1 MTSEAI
7 GSSSVVPGPPWD
19 WSGAW
24 VRATAPL
31 PAGTGGPEVVS
42 SFLAEHGGVTVVY
55 EPILDIRRSPAGLHA
70 VESLVKGPAGTP
82 HEDPVHFAE
91 FFRCRGHL
99 AALDSFCL
107 EAALSD
113 AAKLPFSGSV
123 VVNVEALT
131 VAAHDFEARLLGL
144 VRRSGLDPSRLVLD
158 VRIGYEEAPI
168 GRLASGVVRTRSA
181 GIRVAFDEMRASAS
195 PVRLLEVATPDFVKL
210 SRNTVR
216 NLWRDPWT
224 RQCVEGALRLG
235 GELGFQVVAQGVASD
250 RDLEAAKSCG
260 VGFFQGP
267 LLGPARTAGELATA
281 GGLFGGEIDPAG
293 PDPASAQAGGTR
305 EEEEACR

>member
-7 GSSSVVPGPPWD
+7 DGTSVVSGPPWD

-42 SFLAEHGGVTVVY
+42 SFLAEHGGVTVAW
-55 EPILDIRRSPAGLHA
+55 EPILDVRRSPAGLHA
-70 VESLVKGPAGTP
+70 VESLVKGPSGTP
-82 HEDPVHFAE
+82 HEDPAHFSE

-99 AALDSFCL
+99 ATLDSFCL
-107 EAALSD
+107 EAALAE
-113 AAKLPFSGSV
+113 AALLPFPGSI

-131 VAAHDFEARLLGL
+131 VAAAGFESRLLGL
-144 VRRSGLDPSRLVLD
+144 VRRSGLDPSRLILD

-168 GRLASGVVRTRSA
+168 GRLASGVVQTRSA
-181 GIRVAFDEMRASAS
+181 GIRVSFDEVRASAS

-260 VGFFQGP
+260 IGLFQGP
-267 LLGPARTAGELATA
+267 LLGPAQTAGELAA
-281 GGLFGGEIDPAG
+281 PGGLFDGESESAG
-293 PDPASAQAGGTR
+293 PAPASAKDRGAPEAEGAGR
-305 EEEEACR
+305 

>member
-1 MTSEAI
+1 MSREAI

-42 SFLAEHGGVTVVY
+42 SFLAEHGGVSVVY

-70 VESLVKGPAGTP
+70 VESLVKGPSGTP
-82 HEDPVHFAE
+82 YEDPAHFAE

-107 EAALSD
+107 EAALYD
-113 AAKLPFSGSV
+113 AARLPLTGSL

-131 VAAHDFEARLLGL
+131 VAAPDFEGRLLGL
-144 VRRSGLDPSRLVLD
+144 VQRAGLDPTRLILD

-168 GRLASGVVRTRSA
+168 GRLASGVVRTRTA
-181 GIRVAFDEMRASAS
+181 GIRVAFDEVRASAS

-235 GELGFQVVAQGVASD
+235 WELGFQVVAQGVATN

-267 LLGPARTAGELATA
+267 LLGPARSAAALSAP
-281 GGLFGGEIDPAG
+281 GGLFDGETDPSG
-293 PDPASAQAGGTR
+293 PESAAAQAGGTR
-305 EEEEACR
+305 DAEEAGR